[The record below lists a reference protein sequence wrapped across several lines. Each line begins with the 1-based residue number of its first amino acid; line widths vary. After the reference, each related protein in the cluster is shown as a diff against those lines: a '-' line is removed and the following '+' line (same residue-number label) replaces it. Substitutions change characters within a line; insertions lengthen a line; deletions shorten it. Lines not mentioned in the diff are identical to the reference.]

1 MSISDAIK
9 SIKNGK
15 MILIYDFDYREGE
28 TDMVMP
34 AISVTSR
41 DVARMRI
48 EAGGLICVAVHPK
61 AAEQICLPFMS
72 DILKFAGSNG
82 DGFKLKSICEQ
93 PGDLAYDNRSS
104 FSLWVN
110 HRGVR
115 TGITDIDRALTITE
129 LAKTVEEAINMNSV
143 DFGKY
148 FRSPGHVPVLR
159 AAGRLIRERRGQ
171 TELSIALAEMAEINP
186 AMVVCEMLDAETG
199 KALSK
204 ADSIAYAKKNGLV
217 FLAGQTIVDGYQ
229 KFYDSCR
236 INCSVSPF

>member
-9 SIKNGK
+9 SIKRGQ
-15 MILIYDFDYREGE
+15 MILIYDFDDREGE

-34 AISVTSR
+34 ATSVTPK
-41 DVARMRI
+41 DVARMRV

-61 AAEQICLPFMS
+61 AAERICLPFMS
-72 DILKFAGSNG
+72 DILQLASSNG
-82 DGFKLKSICEQ
+82 GGFKLKSICER

-104 FSLWVN
+104 FSISVN
-110 HRGVR
+110 YRGVR

-129 LAKTVEEAINMNSV
+129 LGKTVERAININSV
-143 DFGKY
+143 DFGKH

-159 AAGRLIRERRGQ
+159 AAERLVQERRGQ
-171 TELSIALAEMAEINP
+171 TELSIALAEMAEVNP

-204 ADSIAYAKKNGLV
+204 ADSIAYAKRHDIV
-217 FLAGQTIVDGYQ
+217 FLTGQSIIDAY
-229 KFYDSCR
+229 
-236 INCSVSPF
+236 

>member
-9 SIKNGK
+9 SIKDGQ
-15 MILIYDFDYREGE
+15 MILIYDFEDREGE
-28 TDMVMP
+28 TDMVIP
-34 AISVTSR
+34 AVSVTPR
-41 DVARMRI
+41 DVAKMRV

-61 AAEQICLPFMS
+61 AAERICLPFMS
-72 DILKFAGSNG
+72 DILKFASSNG
-82 DGFKLKSICEQ
+82 DSLKLKSICEQ

-129 LAKTVEEAINMNSV
+129 LAKTVELAMNINPV
-143 DFGKY
+143 DLGRH

-159 AAGRLIRERRGQ
+159 AARTLIRERRGQ
-171 TELSIALAEMAEINP
+171 TELSIALAEMAGINP
-186 AMVVCEMLDAETG
+186 AMVVCEMLDTETG

-217 FLAGQTIVDGYQ
+217 FLTGQSIVDEYQ
-229 KFYDSCR
+229 KFYDSCS
-236 INCSVSPF
+236 INCSLSPF